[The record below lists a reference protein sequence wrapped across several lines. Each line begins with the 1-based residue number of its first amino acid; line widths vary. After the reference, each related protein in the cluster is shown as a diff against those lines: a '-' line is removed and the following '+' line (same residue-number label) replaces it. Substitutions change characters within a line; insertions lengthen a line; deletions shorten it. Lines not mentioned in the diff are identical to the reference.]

1 MRATRGTGSISEYRK
16 GKFKAII
23 TTGYE
28 INPVTGKKKRL
39 TKTFTGETRQQV
51 LKKLHEFQ
59 YKSSIGV
66 INPLSPSTTVLQFMP
81 RWEIIKAAQVKE
93 TTLNTQKALLNNT
106 LIKYYG
112 DKAIKDITPSM
123 LNTLFLS
130 LLNEGKESKTVNLI
144 KVIISNFFT
153 WARREKIIAVN
164 PCQDTIKIKANEYS
178 EANNINP
185 LTQEQIKTYL
195 SYLKTASTPYPYT
208 YELIRTALETGARK
222 GELLG
227 LRFSD
232 LDVDKGTISI
242 SRTRTQNGI
251 TTPKSKASIRTI
263 SVGRDLIELLMSID
277 HTAPDSF
284 VFHKMGAEW
293 TPISIGYPNLLL
305 KETLSKAGLPKC
317 KFHNLRHTN
326 ATLLISRGVDIKT
339 VSKRLGH
346 SSVVITLD
354 TYAHFV
360 PETDKAASELIQN
373 ICSVE

>member
-112 DKAIKDITPSM
+112 AKAIKDITPSM

-195 SYLKTASTPYPYT
+195 SYLKTAPTPYPYT

-222 GELLG
+222 SELLG
-227 LRFSD
+227 LRFPD

-242 SRTRTQNGI
+242 SRTRTQNEI
-251 TTPKSKASIRTI
+251 TTPKSKTSIRTI
-263 SVGRDLIELLMSID
+263 SVGRDLIELLMSMD

-317 KFHNLRHTN
+317 RFHNLRHTN
-326 ATLLISRGVDIKT
+326 ATLLISRGVNIKT

-373 ICSVE
+373 ICSVK